1 MSGLFA
7 PKKQILGSD
16 IAGRIEAVGK
26 KVTKFKPG
34 DEVFGD
40 LSGRWGGFAEYVC
53 APENS
58 LALKPAGMSFT
69 DAAAIPQAGMLAVQG
84 LLDRGEIHAG
94 QKILINGA
102 GGGVGTFALQ
112 IAKLYGVEI
121 TGVDSTGKL
130 DMMRSMG
137 FDHVIDYTKEDFTKM
152 GKRYDLILDVKTNR
166 SVFDYARALSRNGVY
181 VTVGGSMGRLFQSLL
196 FGPLVSMIHKKKIRI
211 VALKQNKDLAYI
223 NELFESGRLKPV
235 IDGPYK
241 LEEVAEAFRLF
252 GKGDHKGKIVIT
264 I

>member
-1 MSGLFA
+1 
-7 PKKQILGSD
+7 
-16 IAGRIEAVGK
+16 
-26 KVTKFKPG
+26 
-34 DEVFGD
+34 
-40 LSGRWGGFAEYVC
+40 
-53 APENS
+53 
-58 LALKPAGMSFT
+58 
-69 DAAAIPQAGMLAVQG
+69 
-84 LLDRGEIHAG
+84 
-94 QKILINGA
+94 
-102 GGGVGTFALQ
+102 
-112 IAKLYGVEI
+112 
-121 TGVDSTGKL
+121 L

>member
-1 MSGLFA
+1 MSGLFT

-16 IAGRIEAVGK
+16 IAGQIEMVGN

-84 LLDRGEIHAG
+84 LIDRGKIRAG

-121 TGVDSTGKL
+121 TGVDNTGKL
-130 DMMRSMG
+130 DMMRSLG

-152 GKRYDLILDVKTNR
+152 GKQYDLILDVKTNR
-166 SVFDYARALSRNGVY
+166 NIFDYTRALSRNGVY
-181 VTVGGSMGRLFQSLL
+181 ATVGGDIGRLLQALL
-196 FGPLVSMIHKKKIRI
+196 FGPLISMIHKKKIRI
-211 VALKQNKDLAYI
+211 VALKPNKDLAYI
-223 NELFESGRLKPV
+223 NGLYESGKLKPV

-241 LEEVAEAFRLF
+241 LEEVADAFRRF